1 LRGTKHRKIALQKE
15 LSHQETS
22 VRGAKLAATK
32 NLGLSNLIWNF
43 QEYMRRK
50 MIATLFTTK
59 IISIIKKM
67 RISDSARFETSDLP
81 TEEISSK
88 KTEETYLFLQKK
100 EFIATLTH
108 IGHNKQT
115 LKSLKLIYIN

>member
-1 LRGTKHRKIALQKE
+1 VREGCSQAVGKPKKAL
-15 LSHQETS
+15 L
-22 VRGAKLAATK
+22 V
-32 NLGLSNLIWNF
+32 
-43 QEYMRRK
+43 
-50 MIATLFTTK
+50 
-59 IISIIKKM
+59 
-67 RISDSARFETSDLP
+67 

>member
-1 LRGTKHRKIALQKE
+1 MQKE

-22 VRGAKLAATK
+22 VRGTKLAAKK
-32 NLGLSNLIWNF
+32 NLGLSNLLWNF
-43 QEYMRRK
+43 QQYMKRK

-67 RISDSARFETSDLP
+67 RISDSARFETSYLP

-88 KTEETYLFLQKK
+88 KTEERHLFLQKK

-108 IGHNKQT
+108 IGQHKRT

>member
-1 LRGTKHRKIALQKE
+1 
-15 LSHQETS
+15 
-22 VRGAKLAATK
+22 VRGAKLTATK
-32 NLGLSNLIWNF
+32 NLGLSNLLCNF
-43 QEYMRRK
+43 QQYMRRK
-50 MIATLFTTK
+50 MIATIFTTK

-67 RISDSARFETSDLP
+67 RISDSARFETSYLP

-88 KTEETYLFLQKK
+88 KTEETRLFLQKK

-108 IGHNKQT
+108 IGHNKRT

>member
-1 LRGTKHRKIALQKE
+1 LRGTKHRRIALQKE

-22 VRGAKLAATK
+22 VRGAKLAARK
-32 NLGLSNLIWNF
+32 NLGLSNLLWNF
-43 QEYMRRK
+43 QQYMRRK

-67 RISDSARFETSDLP
+67 RISDSARFETSYLP

-88 KTEETYLFLQKK
+88 KTEETHLFLQKK
-100 EFIATLTH
+100 EFIATLTY
-108 IGHNKQT
+108 IGHNKRT